1 MAKSPSHRPL
11 NLARTV
17 PDSHSSASA
26 ATTPKKP
33 PVEHAPE
40 RDAPRAAATTKANRT
55 TAPEKHAAATKRRR
69 RAVSSDAVRDAAAL
83 SRFGLLPS
91 AEGLAR
97 ARRDAPRHEAAGLPL
112 PRARP
117 TKPAT
122 AAGVAAPS
130 KSSKSNSSI
139 GVSEPERVESDHSES
154 ISASRASSYPRVP
167 RLGVRPLPVV
177 AGTVLFVR

>member
-33 PVEHAPE
+33 PVEQAPE

-55 TAPEKHAAATKRRR
+55 TAAEKHAAATKRRR

-97 ARRDAPRHEAAGLPL
+97 ALRDRLRTAGVSVVDLLKAFNNPKAGETSDGSDDFEID
-112 PRARP
+112 PNEF
-117 TKPAT
+117 AT
-122 AAGVAAPS
+122 AMR
-130 KSSKSNSSI
+130 KK
-139 GVSEPERVESDHSES
+139 
-154 ISASRASSYPRVP
+154 
-167 RLGVRPLPVV
+167 LGYRGPN
-177 AGTVLFVR
+177 VLLTKTFALLDMDGSGKM

>member
-69 RAVSSDAVRDAAAL
+69 RAVSSDAAL